1 MELMVP
7 IENKDSIPLYEQIY
21 RYIKTEIRAG
31 RLRAGSRLPSTRTLA
46 DNLHVSRST
55 TQLAYEQLL
64 SEGYIE
70 ALPCRGYF
78 VCQIEEL
85 VEVKYHGVPEE
96 KEEKQEG
103 EGKGYIFQSTGK
115 KYVVQQIMKYME
127 ENYREK
133 ISLEQIAANM
143 YLSSFYIAKIFKS
156 ETGDTPINYLIRLRM
171 EKAKEL
177 LRNTDWNNE
186 IVSEK
191 LGYASSGY
199 FIKLFK
205 KTFSMT
211 PREFRKAS
219 DL

>member
-85 VEVKYHGVPEE
+85 VEVKYHGVPGR
-96 KEEKQEG
+96 KR
-103 EGKGYIFQSTGK
+103 GKAG
-115 KYVVQQIMKYME
+115 
-127 ENYREK
+127 
-133 ISLEQIAANM
+133 
-143 YLSSFYIAKIFKS
+143 
-156 ETGDTPINYLIRLRM
+156 
-171 EKAKEL
+171 
-177 LRNTDWNNE
+177 
-186 IVSEK
+186 
-191 LGYASSGY
+191 
-199 FIKLFK
+199 
-205 KTFSMT
+205 
-211 PREFRKAS
+211 RK
-219 DL
+219 

>member
-96 KEEKQEG
+96 KEEKQEERG
-103 EGKGYIFQSTGK
+103 QCNTTLCQLTVNVRIVRFNVQASTLVPVREEHLLQLCVGNVIVKGHWMPCLSISAKTSRT
-115 KYVVQQIMKYME
+115 VC
-127 ENYREK
+127 RE
-133 ISLEQIAANM
+133 Q
-143 YLSSFYIAKIFKS
+143 
-156 ETGDTPINYLIRLRM
+156 
-171 EKAKEL
+171 
-177 LRNTDWNNE
+177 
-186 IVSEK
+186 
-191 LGYASSGY
+191 
-199 FIKLFK
+199 
-205 KTFSMT
+205 
-211 PREFRKAS
+211 
-219 DL
+219 